1 MWKGGVVD
9 EELKCVEGAATA
21 MSLPNF
27 KLSLIYQANQYVT
40 ELDPK
45 AEGVPF
51 LWVCL
56 ADLETSNAKAR
67 GGIQTSRA
75 RKRKPFS

>member
-1 MWKGGVVD
+1 
-9 EELKCVEGAATA
+9 LKSVEGTATA
-21 MSLPNF
+21 MSLPKF
-27 KLSLIYQANQYVT
+27 KLSLIYQAKQYVT

-56 ADLETSNAKAR
+56 ADLETSKAR

-75 RKRKPFS
+75 RKRKPFSLET